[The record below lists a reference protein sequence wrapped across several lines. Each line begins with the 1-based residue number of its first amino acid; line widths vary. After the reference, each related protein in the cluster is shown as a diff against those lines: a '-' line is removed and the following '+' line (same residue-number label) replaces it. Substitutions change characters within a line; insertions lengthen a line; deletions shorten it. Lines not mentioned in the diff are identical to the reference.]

1 MNENRK
7 RPYRVVV
14 HLNLDELKTLN
25 QNAEQAAYTRESY
38 IRSLLLGKVPM
49 PKPSDDFQEV
59 IRQLRRIGNNINQL
73 TVFAHKTGSMDI
85 LRFKEAMNTLN
96 DTILELRE
104 KVYLPKE
111 SS

>member
-7 RPYRVVV
+7 RPYRVVI
-14 HLNLDELKTLN
+14 HLNFDELKTLN
-25 QNAEQAAYTRESY
+25 RNVEEAAYSRESY

-73 TVFAHKTGSMDI
+73 TVIAHKIGSI
-85 LRFKEAMNTLN
+85 
-96 DTILELRE
+96 
-104 KVYLPKE
+104 
-111 SS
+111 S